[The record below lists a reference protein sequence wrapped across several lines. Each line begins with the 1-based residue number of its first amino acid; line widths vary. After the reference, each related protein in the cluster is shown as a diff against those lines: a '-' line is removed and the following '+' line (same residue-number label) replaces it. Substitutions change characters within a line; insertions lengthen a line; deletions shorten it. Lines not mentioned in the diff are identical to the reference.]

1 MTVIRPYR
9 AARPFR
15 ARNLGLYIFLLILT
29 AAVGFPL
36 LLLVGES
43 FMHSNEIIRW
53 PPIVIPS
60 DPTLENYTKLFSQQ
74 DLALPRWLFNSV
86 FVAATYTV
94 AVIIVCSL
102 AAYAFARLNF
112 PGRNILFF
120 LFLAT
125 ITIPSQVTF
134 IPNYLLMRD
143 LKFLDTYNALIWP
156 GVANVFGVFLL
167 RQFFMQIPK
176 ELEEAAILDG
186 ATRFG
191 VYWRIIMPLSM
202 NALIAL
208 GIFVFLNNYNDLF
221 WPLLVTN
228 RLEMRTLPA
237 GLTVM
242 NGAYGTLDR
251 GLVLSGATFASLPV
265 LAVYIIFQR
274 RILKGITLTGMGGQ

>member
-1 MTVIRPYR
+1 MTSTRRLNTPQIGVYLFLIIMT
-9 AARPFR
+9 
-15 ARNLGLYIFLLILT
+15 IF
-29 AAVGFPL
+29 VGFPL
-36 LLLVGES
+36 LILVGES

-53 PPIVIPS
+53 PPIIIPAN
-60 DPTLENYTKLFSQQ
+60 PTIENYQHMFSQQ

-86 FVAATYTV
+86 FVATSNTV
-94 AVIIVCSL
+94 LVLIVASM

-120 LFLAT
+120 VFLAT
-125 ITIPSQVTF
+125 IMIPGQVTL

-143 LKFLDTYNALIWP
+143 LKFLDNYNALILP

-167 RQFFMQIPK
+167 RQFFMAVPR

-191 VYWRIIMPLSM
+191 VYWRVILPLSV
-202 NALIAL
+202 NALVAL

-228 RLEMRTLPA
+228 KLEMRTLPA
-237 GLTVM
+237 GLTVL

-251 GLVLSGATFASLPV
+251 GLVLAGATFASLPV
-265 LAVYIIFQR
+265 LIVYIIFQR
-274 RILKGITLTGMGGQ
+274 RILKGITMTGMGGQ

>member
-1 MTVIRPYR
+1 MSATRT
-9 AARPFR
+9 FR
-15 ARNLGLYIFLLILT
+15 LKNVGLYIFLLILT
-29 AAVGFPL
+29 AMVGFPL
-36 LLLVGES
+36 LLMVGES

-53 PPIVIPS
+53 PPIVIPG
-60 DPTLENYTKLFSQQ
+60 DPTLENYTKMFTQQ
-74 DLALPRWLFNSV
+74 DLNLPRWLFNSV
-86 FVAATYTV
+86 FVASSYTL
-94 AVIIVCSL
+94 AVLVVCSL

-112 PGRNILFF
+112 PGRNVLFF
-120 LFLAT
+120 LFLVT

-167 RQFFMQIPK
+167 RQFFMAIPK

-186 ATRFG
+186 ASRFG
-191 VYWRIIMPLSM
+191 VYWRVILPLST

-208 GIFVFLNNYNDLF
+208 AIFVFLNNYNDLF

-251 GLVLSGATFASLPV
+251 GLVLAGATFASLPV
-265 LAVYIIFQR
+265 LFFYIIFQR

>member
-1 MTVIRPYR
+1 MTTQKSLQN
-9 AARPFR
+9 A
-15 ARNLGLYIFLLILT
+15 GLYFFLILMVLV
-29 AAVGFPL
+29 VGFPL
-36 LLLVGES
+36 LLLIGES

-53 PPIVIPS
+53 PPIVIPGN
-60 DPTLENYTKLFSQQ
+60 PTIENYTKLFSQDNLQ
-74 DLALPRWLFNSV
+74 LPRWLFNSV
-86 FVAATYTV
+86 LAAGGTTFV
-94 AVIIVCSL
+94 VIILCSM
-102 AAYAFARLNF
+102 AAYAFARLRF

-120 LFLAT
+120 IFLAT
-125 ITIPSQVTF
+125 IMIPGQVTL

-167 RQFFMQIPK
+167 RQFFMAIPR

-191 VYWRIIMPLSM
+191 VYWRVIMPLSV
-202 NALIAL
+202 NALVAL

-228 RLEMRTLPA
+228 RTEMRTLPA

-251 GLVLSGATFASLPV
+251 GLVLAGAAFASVPV
-265 LAVYIIFQR
+265 LIVYIIFQR
-274 RILKGITLTGMGGQ
+274 RILKGITLTGMGGT

>member
-1 MTVIRPYR
+1 MTITH
-9 AARPFR
+9 AFR
-15 ARNLGLYIFLLILT
+15 ARTVGLYIFLLGLT
-29 AAVGFPL
+29 FLVGFPL
-36 LLLVGES
+36 VLLVGES

-53 PPIVIPS
+53 PPIIIPG
-60 DPTLENYTKLFSQQ
+60 DPTLENYAKMFSQQ
-74 DLALPRWLFNSV
+74 DLALPRWLLNSV
-86 FVAATYTV
+86 FVAASYTA
-94 AVIIVCSL
+94 AVIVVCSL
-102 AAYAFARLNF
+102 AAYAFARLEF

-167 RQFFMQIPK
+167 RQFFMQIPR

-191 VYWRIIMPLSM
+191 VYWRVIMPLSL

-251 GLVLSGATFASLPV
+251 GLVLAGATFASLPV

-274 RILKGITLTGMGGQ
+274 RILRGITLTGMGGQ